1 MLAVPSILISSI
13 LPITRRAHVLG
24 IVLSVHMGALRD
36 LHHLLHLLWRL
47 DTTDHRLCLRLLWS
61 DLLGALL
68 RLFLVSN
75 EFSLQEVLEQD

>member
-47 DTTDHRLCLRLLWS
+47 DAADHRLWLRLLWS

-68 RLFLVSN
+68 RLFLVSD